1 MTAPTP
7 GLANLAAALA
17 KVQADLPKLE
27 RDRTVEVRQKN
38 GDTYSY
44 SYVTLANLSDAI
56 LPLLARHGLAWVALP
71 GVGADGKMCVR
82 YQLLHESGETLTGEF
97 PVSGEGGIQMIGG
110 RITYAR
116 RYCLAAVV
124 GVAAD
129 EDDES
134 RLSDDA
140 TRGTAQRAA
149 QRQRQQR
156 PAPAED
162 RPTAQ
167 RARPTAAGQPPLPG
181 EVEPVT
187 DPQMKKIVIGFDELG
202 LSDRGERLRYTSGL
216 VGRDLGSA
224 KELTKAE
231 ARQVIDVLEHAKA
244 EEDPFTYLANASQ
257 AAAEGVEP

>member
-1 MTAPTP
+1 MTAPTT
-7 GLANLAAALA
+7 GLPHLAAALA
-17 KVQADLPKLE
+17 KVQTQLPKLE
-27 RDRTVEVRQKN
+27 RDRTVEVKQKN

-56 LPLLARHGLAWVALP
+56 LPLLAGHGLAWVAMP
-71 GVGADGKMCVR
+71 GMGADGKMCVR
-82 YQLLHESGETLTGEF
+82 YQLLHESGEALTGEF

-149 QRQRQQR
+149 PRQRQ
-156 PAPAED
+156 EG

-167 RARPTAAGQPPLPG
+167 RSRAAGPPL
-181 EVEPVT
+181 PVT
-187 DPQMKKIVIGFDELG
+187 DPQLKKIVIVFDELG
-202 LSDRGERLRYTSGL
+202 VADRAERLRYTSGL
-216 VGRDLGSA
+216 VGRELASA
-224 KELTKAE
+224 KELTQAQAHHVLDTLEE
-231 ARQVIDVLEHAKA
+231 AKGAD
-244 EEDPFTYLANASQ
+244 DPFAFL
-257 AAAEGVEP
+257 AAAFQPVEQP